1 MSTPRILGVVLAG
14 GRSSRFGSDKAQA
27 LLAGRR
33 LADHA
38 RALLR
43 PHVDDAVVAGR
54 DGLIRDLPGPDLGP
68 LGGIAGALHHA
79 AGLGY
84 TSVLTIAC
92 DVPALPDGLLA
103 ALARRAPAFCPDA
116 PVLGHWETASAAALI
131 AHIESSPRRS
141 VRGWAEAIG
150 ALPIP
155 AHGVIPN
162 INTPE
167 DMAAL

>member
-1 MSTPRILGVVLAG
+1 
-14 GRSSRFGSDKAQA
+14 
-27 LLAGRR
+27 

-38 RALLR
+38 CALLG

-103 ALARRAPAFCPDA
+103 ALARSAPAFCPDA

-131 AHIESSPRRS
+131 AHIESSSRRS
-141 VRGWAEAIG
+141 VRGWAAAIG

-155 AHGVIPN
+155 AHGAIPN

>member
-1 MSTPRILGVVLAG
+1 M
-14 GRSSRFGSDKAQA
+14 
-27 LLAGRR
+27 
-33 LADHA
+33 ADHA
-38 RALLR
+38 CALLG

-103 ALARRAPAFCPDA
+103 ALVRHAPAFCPDA
-116 PVLGHWETASAAALI
+116 PVLGHWETASAAALV
-131 AHIESSPRRS
+131 AHIE
-141 VRGWAEAIG
+141 
-150 ALPIP
+150 L
-155 AHGVIPN
+155 
-162 INTPE
+162 
-167 DMAAL
+167 